1 MYGNCTGQFFGSD
14 IFTLVVSIVQY
25 AVYYATFCVKAM
37 AIGKLL
43 NIHKKGFST
52 LRDVLTISPSAA
64 NFRLDASD
72 HSYGLGVHSRAR
84 TSARTAQAGAYFE

>member
-1 MYGNCTGQFFGSD
+1 M
-14 IFTLVVSIVQY
+14 
-25 AVYYATFCVKAM
+25 KAM
-37 AIGKLL
+37 AMGKLL

-72 HSYGLGVHSRAR
+72 HSNGLGLHSRAR